1 MPCIFE
7 YGSQKRPATM
17 SANDAAHEHESFIK
31 TPQQLIVVCVL
42 SFVVPVVLIIML
54 AQFVLSATGND
65 PSGATI
71 EATAARIKP
80 VAEVTVAAAGSSGGA
95 RTGEDIVKGACA
107 ACHSTGAAGAPKLGD
122 KAAWASRLGAG
133 LNSLV
138 QNTIKGKG
146 AMPPKGGSTDLSD
159 YEIARAVVYMA
170 NQSGGALK
178 EPPAPRA
185 AADKK

>member
-1 MPCIFE
+1 
-7 YGSQKRPATM
+7 M

-54 AQFVLSATGND
+54 AQFVLSAVGKD
-65 PSGATI
+65 PAGATT
-71 EATAARIKP
+71 EATMARIKP
-80 VAEVTVAAAGSSGGA
+80 VAEVTVSAAGAGGAA
-95 RTGEDIVKGACA
+95 RTGEEIVKGVCA

-133 LNSLV
+133 LNGML
-138 QNTIKGKG
+138 QNAIKGKG

-159 YEIARAVVYMA
+159 YELARAVVYMA
-170 NQSGGALK
+170 NQSGGSLK
-178 EPPAPRA
+178 EPAAPKA